1 MRLRLYPHMKSTS
14 IGPGPKSCGAVIYTL
29 AVAGLV
35 LAFPA
40 FSLSIRGGAST
51 LLIIATALS
60 LIALSFKQGRRL
72 LLASVGQL
80 SGVEIFLCLSMA
92 APLLC
97 VLLIEIA
104 HGHVAWNTLDSPS
117 RFVAAIPIFLALRNA
132 QRHQLRWSD
141 LSFALSEFAA
151 MLVILPYISEWGT
164 DRFGSYFL
172 NPIHFGDI
180 ALIFGVMSLM
190 SIHWHRRD
198 SVAIVALKLLGT
210 GAGLFVSLLT
220 GSRGG
225 WIALPLLLLIVL
237 AYRFKSAPLKLKIGA
252 FVILA
257 AGATA
262 SYFTSSLVQERI
274 VQAQSDIHNYQIG
287 NRDTSI
293 GIRLQLW
300 EAGMREFVRQP
311 WAGLGGNGYK
321 RAMPRMQAE
330 GELSSLAAQA
340 GEGEMHNQMIA
351 YAVDYGIFGWISLML
366 VYLAPLCLFHRAMR
380 CDSPVRRRAALM
392 GLCFVAAFWVFGLTV
407 ETFNLKS
414 TVSTYAIVVAILAA
428 IVTAPDR
435 NKTPM
440 TASG

>member
-1 MRLRLYPHMKSTS
+1 M
-14 IGPGPKSCGAVIYTL
+14 IYTL

-40 FSLSIRGGAST
+40 FSLSARGGAST
-51 LLIIATALS
+51 LLILATALS
-60 LIALSFKQGRRL
+60 LISLSFKEGRRL

-80 SGVEIFLCLSMA
+80 SRMEIVLCLSMA

-97 VLLIEIA
+97 ALLIELI
-104 HGHVAWNTLDSPS
+104 HGQVAWDTLDSPS
-117 RFVAAIPIFLALRNA
+117 RFVAAIPIFLALRSS
-132 QRHQLRWSD
+132 QSDKLRWSD
-141 LSFALSEFAA
+141 LSFALGGLAA
-151 MLVILPYISEWGT
+151 TLVTLPYASEWGT

-190 SIHWHRRD
+190 SLHWHRRD
-198 SVAIVALKLLGT
+198 SLAIVALKLLGT
-210 GAGLFVSLLT
+210 GAGLFASLLT

-225 WIALPLLLLIVL
+225 WIALPVMLLIVL
-237 AYRFKSAPLKLKIGA
+237 GYRFKSAPLKWKVGA
-252 FVILA
+252 FVLLA
-257 AGATA
+257 AAATA

-274 VQAQSDIHNYQIG
+274 VQAQFDIRNYEMG

-300 EAGMREFVRQP
+300 ETGLREFARKP
-311 WAGLGGNGYK
+311 WTGLGANGYK
-321 RAMPRMQAE
+321 LAMPRLQAA
-330 GELSSLAAQA
+330 GELSSRAAQA

-351 YAVDYGIFGWISLML
+351 YAVDYGVFGWVSLML
-366 VYLAPLCLFHRAMR
+366 VYLGPIGLFHCAMR
-380 CDSPVRRRAALM
+380 SASSVRRRAALL
-392 GLCFVAAFWVFGLTV
+392 GLCFVVAFWIFGLTV

-414 TVSTYAIVVAILAA
+414 TVSTYVVIVAILAA

-435 NKTPM
+435 EKSQET
-440 TASG
+440 TSG